1 MYNILM
7 LNRISELGL
16 KNFATG
22 YNCSDSCSD
31 PHGILVRSAL
41 IKNPEKYKNL
51 LAIARAG
58 AGTNNINIK
67 ACNKLGIAVFNTPGA
82 NANAV
87 KELIISGLILA
98 SRNIISGVN
107 WVNSHYDEKD
117 ISELVE
123 KEKKQFKGNEIKGK
137 KLGVIGLGSIGTLVA
152 NTACSLNMKV
162 FGYDPFISV
171 KSAWNLCRLVKK
183 IDSIESI
190 FSECDYITLHVPLN
204 NTTENMINKKL
215 LSIVKPEVK
224 ILNFSR
230 PEIVN
235 NKDIIKFIQAKKVSK
250 YITDFPQREFKNI
263 ENIISIPHLGASTIE
278 SENNCAA
285 MASEELIDYLENGN
299 TKNSVN
305 FPTVNLP
312 KSTKT
317 RLCIF
322 SKNIPNVM
330 SKVLDII
337 SSKNINIENMQGHS
351 KNDFSYTIIDT
362 NSSIDKSLINIIK
375 NSLGIINIRVIY

>member
-7 LNRISELGL
+7 LNQISDLGL
-16 KNFATG
+16 KKFATG
-22 YNCSDSCSD
+22 YNCSRDCPN
-31 PHGILVRSAL
+31 PHGILVRSAP

-58 AGTNNINIK
+58 AGINNININ

-87 KELIISGLILA
+87 KELVIASLILA
-98 SRNIISGVN
+98 SRNITKSIN
-107 WVNSHYDEKD
+107 WVNNHYNEEN
-117 ISELVE
+117 ISELLE
-123 KEKKQFKGNEIKGK
+123 KEKKQFKGSEIRGK
-137 KLGVIGLGSIGTLVA
+137 KLGVVGLGAIGTLVA

-171 KSAWNLCRLVKK
+171 ESAWNLCRFIKK
-183 IDSIESI
+183 TDSIESI

-215 LSIVKPEVK
+215 LSIVKPEAK
-224 ILNFSR
+224 IFNFSR

-235 NKDIIKFIQAKKVSK
+235 NRDIAETIKSKKIDK
-250 YITDFPQREFKNI
+250 YITDFPQKEFENI

-285 MASEELIDYLENGN
+285 MASDELIDYLENGN

-305 FPTVNLP
+305 FPNVNIP

-322 SKNIPNVM
+322 SKNIPNVI
-330 SKVLDII
+330 SKVLEII

-362 NSSIDKSLINIIK
+362 NNHLDESLMDIIK
-375 NSLGIINIRVIY
+375 NSLGIINTRIIS